1 MPWFKK
7 NLRQW
12 LNRFSLRACFLT
24 LFFSGYSKKAPG
36 TIGSLVALLLG
47 LPILIFSANTL
58 FLAAILIGLIA
69 IAQIDKEEEESKI
82 HDSSYIVIDELV
94 GMWLAMAISGLSLAG
109 VILSFI
115 FFRIYDITKP
125 SLIGK
130 IDKEVKGGLGVV
142 ADDAL
147 AGVLAGLSVLLA
159 INILGFFNIKL

>member
-1 MPWFKK
+1 MDK
-7 NLRQW
+7 
-12 LNRFSLRACFLT
+12 FSLRACFLT

-47 LPILIFSANTL
+47 LPVLIFSANTL
-58 FLAAILIGLIA
+58 FLGAVFVGLIA
-69 IAQIDKEEEESKI
+69 IAQIDKEEEETKR
-82 HDSSYIVIDELV
+82 HDSSHIVIDELV
-94 GMWLAMAISGLSLAG
+94 GMWLAMAISGLSLVG
-109 VILSFI
+109 VVLSFI

-147 AGVLAGLSVLLA
+147 AGVLAGLSALLV
-159 INILGFFNIKL
+159 IHILGFFNIKL

>member
-1 MPWFKK
+1 MDK
-7 NLRQW
+7 
-12 LNRFSLRACFLT
+12 FSLRACFLT

-47 LPILIFSANTL
+47 LPVLIFSANTL
-58 FLAAILIGLIA
+58 FLGAIFIGLIA
-69 IAQIDKEEEESKI
+69 IAQIDKEEEETKR
-82 HDSSYIVIDELV
+82 HDSSHIVIDELV

-109 VILSFI
+109 VVLSFI

-125 SLIGK
+125 SLIGR

-147 AGVLAGLSVLLA
+147 AGVLAGLSALLV
-159 INILGFFNIKL
+159 ISVLGFFNIKF

>member
-1 MPWFKK
+1 MDK
-7 NLRQW
+7 
-12 LNRFSLRACFLT
+12 FSLRACFLT

-58 FLAAILIGLIA
+58 FLAAVLIGLIA

-109 VILSFI
+109 VVLSFV

-147 AGVLAGLSVLLA
+147 AGVLAGLSVLLV

>member
-1 MPWFKK
+1 MDKF
-7 NLRQW
+7 N
-12 LNRFSLRACFLT
+12 LRACFLT

-47 LPILIFSANTL
+47 LPVLIFSANTL
-58 FLAAILIGLIA
+58 FLGAVFVGLVAIT
-69 IAQIDKEEEESKI
+69 QIDKEEEETKR

-109 VILSFI
+109 VVLSFI

-130 IDKEVKGGLGVV
+130 IDKEIKGGLGVV

-147 AGVLAGLSVLLA
+147 AGVLAGLSALLV
-159 INILGFFNIKL
+159 IHILGFFNIKL

>member
-1 MPWFKK
+1 M
-7 NLRQW
+7 
-12 LNRFSLRACFLT
+12 
-24 LFFSGYSKKAPG
+24 
-36 TIGSLVALLLG
+36 LLG

-58 FLAAILIGLIA
+58 FLAAVLIGLIA

-109 VILSFI
+109 VVLSFI

-130 IDKEVKGGLGVV
+130 IDKEIKGGLGVV

-147 AGVLAGLSVLLA
+147 AGILAGLSALLV

>member
-1 MPWFKK
+1 M
-7 NLRQW
+7 
-12 LNRFSLRACFLT
+12 
-24 LFFSGYSKKAPG
+24 
-36 TIGSLVALLLG
+36 LLG
-47 LPILIFSANTL
+47 LPVLIFSANTL
-58 FLAAILIGLIA
+58 FLGAIFVGLIA

-109 VILSFI
+109 VVLSFI

-147 AGVLAGLSVLLA
+147 AGVLAGLSVLLV
-159 INILGFFNIKL
+159 INILGFLNIKF

>member
-1 MPWFKK
+1 M
-7 NLRQW
+7 
-12 LNRFSLRACFLT
+12 
-24 LFFSGYSKKAPG
+24 
-36 TIGSLVALLLG
+36 LLG
-47 LPILIFSANTL
+47 LPVLIFSANTL

-147 AGVLAGLSVLLA
+147 AGVLAGLSVLLV

>member
-1 MPWFKK
+1 M
-7 NLRQW
+7 
-12 LNRFSLRACFLT
+12 
-24 LFFSGYSKKAPG
+24 
-36 TIGSLVALLLG
+36 LLG

-58 FLAAILIGLIA
+58 FLGAIFVGLIA

-109 VILSFI
+109 VVLSFI

-147 AGVLAGLSVLLA
+147 AGILAGLSALLV
-159 INILGFFNIKL
+159 IHILGFFNIKL

>member
-1 MPWFKK
+1 MDKFG
-7 NLRQW
+7 LRM
-12 LNRFSLRACFLT
+12 CFLT

-58 FLAAILIGLIA
+58 FLAAIFIGLIA

-109 VILSFI
+109 VVLSFI

-147 AGVLAGLSVLLA
+147 AGVLAGLSALLV
-159 INILGFFNIKL
+159 IHILGFFNIKL

>member
-1 MPWFKK
+1 MDK
-7 NLRQW
+7 
-12 LNRFSLRACFLT
+12 FSLRACFLT

-47 LPILIFSANTL
+47 LPVLIFSANTL
-58 FLAAILIGLIA
+58 FLGAVFVGLIA
-69 IAQIDKEEEESKI
+69 ITQIDKEEEETKR

-109 VILSFI
+109 VVLSFT

-147 AGVLAGLSVLLA
+147 AGVLAGLSALLV

>member
-1 MPWFKK
+1 M
-7 NLRQW
+7 
-12 LNRFSLRACFLT
+12 
-24 LFFSGYSKKAPG
+24 
-36 TIGSLVALLLG
+36 LLG
-47 LPILIFSANTL
+47 LPVLIFSANTL
-58 FLAAILIGLIA
+58 FLAAVFVGLIA
-69 IAQIDKEEEESKI
+69 ITQIDKEEEESKI

-109 VILSFI
+109 VVLSFI

-147 AGVLAGLSVLLA
+147 AGVLAGLSALLV
-159 INILGFFNIKL
+159 ISILGFFNIKF

>member
-1 MPWFKK
+1 MNKF
-7 NLRQW
+7 N
-12 LNRFSLRACFLT
+12 LRACFLT

-58 FLAAILIGLIA
+58 FLAAVLIGLIA
-69 IAQIDKEEEESKI
+69 TTQIDKEEEESKI

-109 VILSFI
+109 VVLSFI

-147 AGVLAGLSVLLA
+147 AGVLAGLSVLLV

>member
-1 MPWFKK
+1 MDK
-7 NLRQW
+7 
-12 LNRFSLRACFLT
+12 FSLRACFLT

-47 LPILIFSANTL
+47 LPVLIFSANTL
-58 FLAAILIGLIA
+58 FLGAVFVGLIA

-82 HDSSYIVIDELV
+82 HDSSHIVIDELV

-109 VILSFI
+109 VVLSFI

-125 SLIGK
+125 SLIGR

-147 AGVLAGLSVLLA
+147 AGVLAGLSALLV
-159 INILGFFNIKL
+159 IHILGFFNIKL

>member
-1 MPWFKK
+1 MDK
-7 NLRQW
+7 
-12 LNRFSLRACFLT
+12 FSLRACFLT

-47 LPILIFSANTL
+47 LPVLIFSANTL
-58 FLAAILIGLIA
+58 FLGAVLIGLIA
-69 IAQIDKEEEESKI
+69 IAQIDKEEEESKV

-109 VILSFI
+109 VVLSFI

-147 AGVLAGLSVLLA
+147 AGVLAGLSALLV
-159 INILGFFNIKL
+159 IHILGFFNIKL

>member
-1 MPWFKK
+1 M
-7 NLRQW
+7 
-12 LNRFSLRACFLT
+12 
-24 LFFSGYSKKAPG
+24 
-36 TIGSLVALLLG
+36 ILG
-47 LPILIFSANTL
+47 LPVLIFSANTL
-58 FLAAILIGLIA
+58 FLGAIFVGLIA
-69 IAQIDKEEEESKI
+69 IAQIDKEEEETKR
-82 HDSSYIVIDELV
+82 HDSSYIVVDELV
-94 GMWLAMAISGLSLAG
+94 GMWLAMAISGLSLVG

-147 AGVLAGLSVLLA
+147 AGVLAGLSVLLV

>member
-1 MPWFKK
+1 M
-7 NLRQW
+7 
-12 LNRFSLRACFLT
+12 
-24 LFFSGYSKKAPG
+24 
-36 TIGSLVALLLG
+36 LLG
-47 LPILIFSANTL
+47 LPVLIFSANTL
-58 FLAAILIGLIA
+58 FLAAVLIGLIA

-147 AGVLAGLSVLLA
+147 AGVLSGLSVLLV

>member
-1 MPWFKK
+1 MDK
-7 NLRQW
+7 
-12 LNRFSLRACFLT
+12 FSLRACFLT

-47 LPILIFSANTL
+47 LPVLIFSANTL
-58 FLAAILIGLIA
+58 FLGAVFIGLIA
-69 IAQIDKEEEESKI
+69 IAQIDKEEEETKR

-109 VILSFI
+109 VVLSFI

-147 AGVLAGLSVLLA
+147 AGVLAGLSALLV
-159 INILGFFNIKL
+159 ISVLGFFNIKF

>member
-1 MPWFKK
+1 MNK
-7 NLRQW
+7 
-12 LNRFSLRACFLT
+12 FSLRACFLT

-47 LPILIFSANTL
+47 LPVLIFSANTL
-58 FLAAILIGLIA
+58 FLAAVLIGLIA

-130 IDKEVKGGLGVV
+130 IDKKVKGGLGVV

-159 INILGFFNIKL
+159 IHILGFFNIKL

>member
-1 MPWFKK
+1 MDK
-7 NLRQW
+7 
-12 LNRFSLRACFLT
+12 FSLRACFLT

-58 FLAAILIGLIA
+58 FLGAVFVGLIA
-69 IAQIDKEEEESKI
+69 IAQIDKEEEETKR

-147 AGVLAGLSVLLA
+147 AGVLAGLSALLV
-159 INILGFFNIKL
+159 INVLGFFNIKL

>member
-1 MPWFKK
+1 MDK
-7 NLRQW
+7 
-12 LNRFSLRACFLT
+12 FSLRACFLT

-58 FLAAILIGLIA
+58 FLGAIFIGLIA
-69 IAQIDKEEEESKI
+69 ITQIDKEEEESKI

-109 VILSFI
+109 VVLSFI

-147 AGVLAGLSVLLA
+147 AGVLAGLSALLV
-159 INILGFFNIKL
+159 INVLGFFNIKL

>member
-1 MPWFKK
+1 MNK
-7 NLRQW
+7 
-12 LNRFSLRACFLT
+12 FSLRACFLT

-47 LPILIFSANTL
+47 LPVLIFSANTL
-58 FLAAILIGLIA
+58 FLAAVLIGLIA
-69 IAQIDKEEEESKI
+69 ITQIDKEEEESKI

-109 VILSFI
+109 VVLSFI

-147 AGVLAGLSVLLA
+147 AGVLAGLSALLV

>member
-1 MPWFKK
+1 M
-7 NLRQW
+7 
-12 LNRFSLRACFLT
+12 
-24 LFFSGYSKKAPG
+24 
-36 TIGSLVALLLG
+36 LLG

-58 FLAAILIGLIA
+58 FLGAVFVGLIA
-69 IAQIDKEEEESKI
+69 ITQIDKEEEESKI

-147 AGVLAGLSVLLA
+147 AGVLAGLSVLLV
-159 INILGFFNIKL
+159 INILGFFNIKF

>member
-1 MPWFKK
+1 MDK
-7 NLRQW
+7 
-12 LNRFSLRACFLT
+12 FSLRACFLT

-47 LPILIFSANTL
+47 LPVLIFSANTL
-58 FLAAILIGLIA
+58 FLGAIFIGLIA
-69 IAQIDKEEEESKI
+69 ITQIDKEEEETKR

-94 GMWLAMAISGLSLAG
+94 GMWLAMAVSRLSLAG
-109 VILSFI
+109 VVLSFI

-125 SLIGK
+125 SLIGR

-147 AGVLAGLSVLLA
+147 AGVLAGLSALLV
-159 INILGFFNIKL
+159 IHILGFFNIKL

>member
-1 MPWFKK
+1 MDK
-7 NLRQW
+7 
-12 LNRFSLRACFLT
+12 FSLRACFLT

-58 FLAAILIGLIA
+58 FLAAVLIGLIA
-69 IAQIDKEEEESKI
+69 IAQIDKEEEQSKI

-109 VILSFI
+109 VVLSFI

-147 AGVLAGLSVLLA
+147 AGVLAGLSVLLV

>member
-1 MPWFKK
+1 MDK
-7 NLRQW
+7 
-12 LNRFSLRACFLT
+12 FSLRACFLT

-58 FLAAILIGLIA
+58 FLGAIFVGLIA
-69 IAQIDKEEEESKI
+69 IAQIDKEEEETKR

-147 AGVLAGLSVLLA
+147 AGVLAGLSALLV
-159 INILGFFNIKL
+159 IHILGFFNIKF

>member
-1 MPWFKK
+1 MDK
-7 NLRQW
+7 
-12 LNRFSLRACFLT
+12 FSLRACFLT

-58 FLAAILIGLIA
+58 FLGAIFIGLIA
-69 IAQIDKEEEESKI
+69 IAQIDKEEEETKR

-109 VILSFI
+109 VVLSFI

-130 IDKEVKGGLGVV
+130 IDKKVKGGLGVV

-147 AGVLAGLSVLLA
+147 AGVLAGLSVLLV
-159 INILGFFNIKL
+159 INVLGFFNIKF

>member
-1 MPWFKK
+1 MDK
-7 NLRQW
+7 
-12 LNRFSLRACFLT
+12 FSLRMCFLT

-47 LPILIFSANTL
+47 LPVLIFSANTL
-58 FLAAILIGLIA
+58 FLGAVFIGLIA

-109 VILSFI
+109 VVLSFI

-147 AGVLAGLSVLLA
+147 AGILAGLSALLV
-159 INILGFFNIKL
+159 IHILGFFNIKL

>member
-1 MPWFKK
+1 MDK
-7 NLRQW
+7 
-12 LNRFSLRACFLT
+12 FSLRACFLT

-47 LPILIFSANTL
+47 LPVLIFSANTL
-58 FLAAILIGLIA
+58 FLGAIFIGLIA
-69 IAQIDKEEEESKI
+69 IAQIDKEEEEIKR

-109 VILSFI
+109 VVLSFI

-125 SLIGK
+125 SLIGR

-147 AGVLAGLSVLLA
+147 AGVLAGLSVLLV
-159 INILGFFNIKL
+159 IHILGFFNIKL

>member
-1 MPWFKK
+1 MDK
-7 NLRQW
+7 
-12 LNRFSLRACFLT
+12 FSLRACFLT

-47 LPILIFSANTL
+47 LPVLIFSANTL
-58 FLAAILIGLIA
+58 FLGAIFIGLIA

-82 HDSSYIVIDELV
+82 HDSSHIVIDELV
-94 GMWLAMAISGLSLAG
+94 GMWLAMAISGLSLAS
-109 VILSFI
+109 VVLSFI

-125 SLIGK
+125 SLIGR

-147 AGVLAGLSVLLA
+147 AGVLAGLSVLLV
-159 INILGFFNIKL
+159 INVLGFFNIKL

>member
-1 MPWFKK
+1 M
-7 NLRQW
+7 
-12 LNRFSLRACFLT
+12 
-24 LFFSGYSKKAPG
+24 
-36 TIGSLVALLLG
+36 LLG

-58 FLAAILIGLIA
+58 FLGAIFVGLIA
-69 IAQIDKEEEESKI
+69 IAQIDKEEEETKR

-147 AGVLAGLSVLLA
+147 AGVLAGLSVLLV

>member
-1 MPWFKK
+1 MDKF
-7 NLRQW
+7 N
-12 LNRFSLRACFLT
+12 LRACFLT

-47 LPILIFSANTL
+47 LPVLIFSANTL
-58 FLAAILIGLIA
+58 FLGAVFIGLIA
-69 IAQIDKEEEESKI
+69 ITQIDKEEEETKR

-109 VILSFI
+109 VVLSFI

-147 AGVLAGLSVLLA
+147 AGVLAGLSALLV
-159 INILGFFNIKL
+159 ISILGFFNIKL

>member
-1 MPWFKK
+1 M
-7 NLRQW
+7 
-12 LNRFSLRACFLT
+12 
-24 LFFSGYSKKAPG
+24 
-36 TIGSLVALLLG
+36 LLG

-58 FLAAILIGLIA
+58 FLGAIFIGLIA
-69 IAQIDKEEEESKI
+69 ITQIDKEEEETKR

-109 VILSFI
+109 VVLSFI
-115 FFRIYDITKP
+115 FFRIYDMTKP

-147 AGVLAGLSVLLA
+147 AGILAGLSALLV
-159 INILGFFNIKL
+159 INVLGFFNIKL

>member
-1 MPWFKK
+1 MDKF
-7 NLRQW
+7 N
-12 LNRFSLRACFLT
+12 LRACFLT

-47 LPILIFSANTL
+47 LPVLIFSANTL
-58 FLAAILIGLIA
+58 FLGAVFIGLIA
-69 IAQIDKEEEESKI
+69 ITQIDKEEEESKI

-109 VILSFI
+109 VVLSFI

-147 AGVLAGLSVLLA
+147 AGVLAGLSALLV

>member
-1 MPWFKK
+1 MNK
-7 NLRQW
+7 
-12 LNRFSLRACFLT
+12 FSLRACFLT

-47 LPILIFSANTL
+47 LPVLIFSANTL
-58 FLAAILIGLIA
+58 FLVAILIGLIA

-147 AGVLAGLSVLLA
+147 AGVLAGLSVLLV

>member
-1 MPWFKK
+1 M
-7 NLRQW
+7 
-12 LNRFSLRACFLT
+12 
-24 LFFSGYSKKAPG
+24 
-36 TIGSLVALLLG
+36 LLG
-47 LPILIFSANTL
+47 LPVLIFSANTL

-109 VILSFI
+109 VVLSFI

-125 SLIGK
+125 SLIGR

-147 AGVLAGLSVLLA
+147 AGVLAGLSALLV
-159 INILGFFNIKL
+159 IHILGFFNIKL

>member
-1 MPWFKK
+1 M
-7 NLRQW
+7 
-12 LNRFSLRACFLT
+12 
-24 LFFSGYSKKAPG
+24 
-36 TIGSLVALLLG
+36 LLG
-47 LPILIFSANTL
+47 LPVLIFSANTL
-58 FLAAILIGLIA
+58 FLGAVLIGLIA
-69 IAQIDKEEEESKI
+69 IAQIDKEEEESKT

-147 AGVLAGLSVLLA
+147 AGILAGLSVLLVV
-159 INILGFFNIKL
+159 NILGFFNLKL

>member
-1 MPWFKK
+1 MDK
-7 NLRQW
+7 
-12 LNRFSLRACFLT
+12 FSLRACFLT

-47 LPILIFSANTL
+47 LPVLIFSANTL
-58 FLAAILIGLIA
+58 FLGAVLIGLIA

-109 VILSFI
+109 VVLSFI

-147 AGVLAGLSVLLA
+147 AGVLAGLSALLV